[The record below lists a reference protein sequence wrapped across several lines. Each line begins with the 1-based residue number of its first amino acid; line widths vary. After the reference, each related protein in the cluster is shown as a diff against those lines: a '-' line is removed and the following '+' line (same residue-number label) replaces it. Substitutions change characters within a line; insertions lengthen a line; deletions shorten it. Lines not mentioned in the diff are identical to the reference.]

1 LSTRIN
7 VSTKKKTIDGDGQVQ
22 PVVQRL
28 SSGWT
33 LIRFSKECF
42 AQVPTGWKGEIPDC
56 YIFHPDWNRDRIN
69 EWAGTEKEKENGYM
83 GQT

>member
-1 LSTRIN
+1 M
-7 VSTKKKTIDGDGQVQ
+7 KKKTIDGQVR
-22 PVVQRL
+22 PVVKCL

-42 AQVPTGWKGEIPDC
+42 AQVPTGWKGEIPDE

-69 EWAGTEKEKENGYM
+69 GWALNNLT
-83 GQT
+83 